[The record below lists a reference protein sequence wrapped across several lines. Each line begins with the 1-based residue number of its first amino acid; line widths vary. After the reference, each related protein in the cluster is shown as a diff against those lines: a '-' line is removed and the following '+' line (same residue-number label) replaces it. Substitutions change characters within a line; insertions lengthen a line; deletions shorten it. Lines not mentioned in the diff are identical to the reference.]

1 MIDLYYKCKS
11 TVIALER
18 VPKAEV
24 NRYGIISGET
34 ISDNVYKIEKLVEK
48 PEAADAPSDIA
59 IIGRYILT
67 PGIFEIFEKMTP
79 GKGGEYQLTDA
90 LNMLLEKE
98 SIYGFLFEGK
108 RYDAGDKTGFLKATI
123 ELALKSENIAPDFRD
138 YLAQI
143 SDRCRDV

>member
-1 MIDLYYKCKS
+1 
-11 TVIALER
+11 
-18 VPKAEV
+18 
-24 NRYGIISGET
+24 
-34 ISDNVYKIEKLVEK
+34 
-48 PEAADAPSDIA
+48 
-59 IIGRYILT
+59 
-67 PGIFEIFEKMTP
+67 
-79 GKGGEYQLTDA
+79 
-90 LNMLLEKE
+90 MLLEKE